1 MLRVHRLGI
10 LLFVVCVAIFS
21 AIGIPSLRSRASSAP
36 REPQAGPKSETK
48 GNEAEA
54 FRDNTLGVA
63 YVNQQKFAEA
73 QKYFEKALAAD
84 PKFAMARLN
93 LGIALLSQQK
103 LEPARA
109 ALEDAVRLLPNDP
122 YAWYNLGLLYKDTG
136 EPEKGIEAFQHVAQ
150 LSREADAHYFLG
162 YLYTQLQRYDE
173 AIAEFQ
179 KAIAAFPY
187 HASSEFGIARAYLR
201 KGDSDS
207 AQQHL
212 ARFQKIT
219 TEHLGTPF
227 GAGYGDQGRFSL
239 AELGRSGVLM
249 APPAIPV
256 SYKEQPVVVAAAGGR
271 GKLPGPSTGACFLDY
286 DGDGKPDLFLVS
298 ALNDGSSRLLHN
310 AGDGRFVDVTEE
322 AGLALKGSGLG
333 CAAGDFD
340 NDGHTDLAVCL
351 SDGVHLL
358 RNKGDGKFAEV
369 TQAVGIRR
377 EPGCVGVTFV
387 DYDHDGDLD
396 LYVTMSAGE
405 ASSGAKPHN
414 VLWRNN
420 GNSTFTDVSAET
432 GLGIDATGAG
442 LVTSDFNNDR
452 AIDFVF
458 AGGSQGAAIYLNP
471 REGKFSPLPGIDFGR
486 ENLPPAVGVVA
497 FDFDKDGWMDLAFTH
512 AGAPGVSLWRNVEG
526 KRLERVAL
534 PDLGWQRGWG
544 LSAIDYDND
553 GWLDLVTVGES
564 NSGGEIRLL
573 RNLGASGFADVT
585 RQVHLDAVKLSE
597 PRAIAVAD
605 VAGNGVPDLVVTQLG
620 GPPLLLRNE
629 GGNQHN
635 WMRIDLKALNDNKS
649 AIGTKVEIYAGPLYQ
664 KWEEQGASGYLGQNA
679 PAILAGLGVEK
690 NVEVVRLL
698 WPTGV
703 PQDEINL
710 AARKEHT
717 IGELDRR
724 GSSCPVLFAWNGREF
739 EFIADM
745 IGPGVVG
752 HWVAPGERDVPDPD
766 EYLKVNARSVRPRN
780 GLLSFRFLEPMEETV
795 YLDQVRLLAID
806 HPANFDVYPNERFV
820 SAPPFPEFRVI
831 ASRDAHSPAGAWDD
845 HGNDVLSLIAKRD
858 RKYVTNLEELP
869 FAGFA
874 KLHWLELDLGAWD
887 AAEPMRLIIDG
898 YTDYFTATSMYAAD
912 QAGIKVIAPYVEAL
926 DAQGKWVRVV
936 DDMGFPAGLERTMVA
951 DLTGKLPPGTRRIRI
966 VSNLKIYWDAIR
978 IDQTPDQ
985 PEVRVAEVPLADATL
1000 DFLGYPREI
1009 RLTPASDTTY
1019 SYTHRSVSGPY
1030 ARAAGNYTRYG
1041 DVRQLLEKPDDRF
1054 VVFSSGEGVKLDFDP
1069 RKLRALPAGWVRD
1082 YFFYANGF
1090 EKDLDFYAAHAFTV
1104 EPLPRHTLLPYPY
1117 PEGKDYPVD
1126 AEHLLYQLEYNIRQ
1140 RSDRMP
1146 PTLRYHY
1153 PPAN

>member
-1 MLRVHRLGI
+1 MLRAHRLGI
-10 LLFVVCVAIFS
+10 LLSIVSVAIFF
-21 AIGIPSLRSRASSAP
+21 AIAIPSLRSRATGAQQN
-36 REPQAGPKSETK
+36 PQTSPTAEAK

-54 FRDNTLGVA
+54 FRNNTLGVA
-63 YVNQQKFAEA
+63 YMNQQKFAEA

-84 PKFAMARLN
+84 PKFAIARLN

-103 LEPARA
+103 LETARA
-109 ALEDAVRLLPNDP
+109 ALEEAARLLPNDP
-122 YAWYNLGLLYKDTG
+122 YAWYNLGLLYKDIG
-136 EPEKGIEAFQHVAQ
+136 
-150 LSREADAHYFLG
+150 
-162 YLYTQLQRYDE
+162 QLQRYDD

-187 HASSEFGIARAYLR
+187 HASSEFGVARAYQR
-201 KGDSDS
+201 KGDLDS
-207 AQQHL
+207 ARQHL

-219 TEHLGTPF
+219 TEHLGSPF

-239 AELGRSGVLM
+239 AELGRSGMLA

-256 SYKEQPVVVAAAGGR
+256 SYKEQPIVVALAGGR
-271 GKLPGPSTGACFLDY
+271 PKLPGPSAGACFLDY

-298 ALNDGSSRLLHN
+298 ALGDGTSRLLHN
-310 AGDGRFVDVTEE
+310 AGNGRFVDVTEE

-351 SDGVHLL
+351 SDGVRLL
-358 RNKGDGKFAEV
+358 HNKGDGRFADV

-396 LYVTMSAGE
+396 LYVTMSPGE
-405 ASSGAKPHN
+405 ASSSAKPHN

-420 GNSTFTDVSAET
+420 GNSTFTDISVET
-432 GLGIDATGAG
+432 GLGIGATGAG

-458 AGGSQGAAIYLNP
+458 AGGSQGASIYLNP
-471 REGKFSPLPGIDFGR
+471 REGKFSPLPGIDFTR
-486 ENLPPAVGVVA
+486 ENLPPAVGVIA

-512 AGAPGVSLWRNVEG
+512 GGAPGISLWRNIGG
-526 KRLERVAL
+526 KHLERVAL
-534 PDLGWQRGWG
+534 PDLGWERGWG

-553 GWLDLVTVGES
+553 GWLDLVAVGES
-564 NSGGEIRLL
+564 SSGGEIRLL
-573 RNLGASGFADVT
+573 RNLGTLGFADVT
-585 RQVHLDAVKLSE
+585 RQGHLDAVKLSQ

-620 GPPLLLRNE
+620 APPLLLRNE

-635 WMRIDLKALNDNKS
+635 WMRIDLKPLNDNKS

-664 KWEEQGASGYLGQNA
+664 KWEVQGASGYLGQNA
-679 PAILAGLGVEK
+679 PALLAGLGTEK

-710 AARKEHT
+710 AARKEHA

-724 GSSCPVLFAWNGREF
+724 GSSCPVLFAWNGREY

-780 GLLSFRFLEPMEETV
+780 GMLSFRFMEPMEETV

-806 HPANFDVYPNERFV
+806 HPASYDIYPNERFV

-831 ASRDAHSPAGAWDD
+831 ASRDAHPPVGAWDD
-845 HGNDVLSLIAKRD
+845 HGNDVLSLIAKPD
-858 RKYVTNLEELP
+858 RKYVTSLEELP

-874 KLHWLELDLGAWD
+874 KLHWLELDLGSWD
-887 AAEPMRLIIDG
+887 AAKPLRLIIDG

-936 DDMGFPAGLERTMVA
+936 DDRGPRTHHGDRPYRQA
-951 DLTGKLPPGTRRIRI
+951 AARHASHSHR
-966 VSNLKIYWDAIR
+966 
-978 IDQTPDQ
+978 QQ
-985 PEVRVAEVPLADATL
+985 PENL
-1000 DFLGYPREI
+1000 LGRDSHRPNSRPARGPR
-1009 RLTPASDTTY
+1009 R
-1019 SYTHRSVSGPY
+1019 
-1030 ARAAGNYTRYG
+1030 
-1041 DVRQLLEKPDDRF
+1041 
-1054 VVFSSGEGVKLDFDP
+1054 
-1069 RKLRALPAGWVRD
+1069 
-1082 YFFYANGF
+1082 
-1090 EKDLDFYAAHAFTV
+1090 
-1104 EPLPRHTLLPYPY
+1104 
-1117 PEGKDYPVD
+1117 
-1126 AEHLLYQLEYNIRQ
+1126 
-1140 RSDRMP
+1140 
-1146 PTLRYHY
+1146 
-1153 PPAN
+1153 

>member
-10 LLFVVCVAIFS
+10 LLFVVWAAILS
-21 AIGIPSLRSRASSAP
+21 AIAIPSLRSRAGGAP
-36 REPQAGPKSETK
+36 QKPQGAPKSETK

-54 FRDNTLGVA
+54 FRNNTLGVA
-63 YVNQQKFAEA
+63 YMNQQKFAEA
-73 QKYFEKALAAD
+73 QKYFEKSLAAE
-84 PKFAMARLN
+84 PNFAIARLN

-103 LEPARA
+103 LEAARA
-109 ALEDAVRLLPNDP
+109 ALEEAARLLPNDP
-122 YAWYNLGLLYKDTG
+122 YAWYNLGLLDKDTG
-136 EPEKGIEAFQHVAQ
+136 EPEKGIAAFQHVAQ
-150 LSREADAHYFLG
+150 LSPEADAHYFLG
-162 YLYTQLQRYDE
+162 YLYTQLQRYPE
-173 AIAEFQ
+173 AITEFQ

-187 HASSEFGIARAYLR
+187 HASSEFGIARAYQR
-201 KGDSDS
+201 KGDLDS
-207 AQQHL
+207 ARQHL

-219 TEHLGTPF
+219 SEHLGSPF

-239 AELGRSGVLM
+239 AELGRSAVPT

-256 SYKEQPVVVAAAGGR
+256 SYKEQPVVVASAGGPT
-271 GKLPGPSTGACFLDY
+271 KLPGPSTGACFLDY

-298 ALNDGSSRLLHN
+298 ALSDGISRLLHN
-310 AGDGRFVDVTEE
+310 AGDGRFVDVTDA
-322 AGLALKGSGLG
+322 AGLALKGAGLG

-358 RNKGDGKFAEV
+358 RNKGDGKFADV
-369 TQAVGIRR
+369 TEAVGLRR
-377 EPGCVGVTFV
+377 EPGCVGLTFV

-396 LYVTMSAGE
+396 LYVTMSPGE
-405 ASSGAKPHN
+405 TSSGAKPHN

-420 GNSTFTDVSAET
+420 GNSTFTDISAET

-458 AGGSQGAAIYLNP
+458 AGGSQGASVYLNP
-471 REGKFSPLPGIDFGR
+471 REGKFSPLPGIDFTR

-512 AGAPGVSLWRNVEG
+512 AGAPGISLWRNIEG
-526 KRLERVAL
+526 KRLVRVAL

-553 GWLDLVTVGES
+553 GWLDLVAVGES
-564 NSGGEIRLL
+564 STGGEIRLL
-573 RNLGASGFADVT
+573 RNLGAPGFADVT
-585 RQVHLDAVKLSE
+585 RQVHLDAVKLSQ
-597 PRAIAVAD
+597 PRAIAAAD

-620 GPPLLLRNE
+620 APPVLLRNE

-664 KWEEQGASGYLGQNA
+664 KWEVQGASGYLGQNA
-679 PAILAGLGVEK
+679 PAILAGLGMEK

-710 AARKEHT
+710 AARKDHT

-724 GSSCPVLFAWNGREF
+724 GSSCPVLFAWNGREY

-752 HWVAPGERDVPDPD
+752 HWVAPGERDVPDAD

-780 GLLSFRFLEPMEETV
+780 GLLSFRFMEPMEETV
-795 YLDQVRLLAID
+795 YLDQVRLLDID
-806 HPANFDVYPNERFV
+806 HPASYDVYPNERFV

-831 ASRDAHSPAGAWDD
+831 ASRHAHPPVGAWDD
-845 HGNDVLSLIAKRD
+845 HGNNVLPLIAKRD

-874 KLHWLELDLGAWD
+874 KLHWLELDLGPWD
-887 AAEPMRLIIDG
+887 TAKPLRLIIDG

-926 DAQGKWVRVV
+926 DAQGKWMRVI
-936 DDMGFPAGLERTMVA
+936 DDMGFPAGLERTMIA

-966 VSNLKIYWDAIR
+966 INNLKIYWDAIR
-978 IDQTPDQ
+978 IDQTLDQ
-985 PEVRVAEVPLADATL
+985 PSVRVAEVPLADATL
-1000 DFLGYPREI
+1000 AFLGYPREI

-1019 SYTHRSVSGPY
+1019 SYARRSMSGPY

-1069 RKLRALPAGWVRD
+1069 RKLRALPVGWVRD

-1117 PEGKDYPVD
+1117 PEGKDYPAD
-1126 AEHLLYQLEYNIRQ
+1126 AEHLRYQLEYNIRQ
-1140 RSDRMP
+1140 RSDRLP

-1153 PPAN
+1153 AP